1 MAASARR
8 YKSQLRSGKVAKH
21 FLPSTTVH
29 PQVLHGECFVNLR
42 SRVLNHGHGHGGTE
56 PCTRTTGRLCLG
68 FLWALRTESR
78 SCCSNASTPDSSASS
93 KAGTLTISFIRGILS
108 ENISTDAK
116 FAHDHETLQTCVTCI
131 CAYVPM
137 RHMVQ
142 VVLLKAMATQC
153 FVGVNNGC
161 TLMVW
166 KWPWLSHGHN
176 LLKPS

>member
-1 MAASARR
+1 MFRESTVSSAKPWSWPWWDRAMHTH
-8 YKSQLRSGKVAKH
+8 Y
-21 FLPSTTVH
+21 
-29 PQVLHGECFVNLR
+29 
-42 SRVLNHGHGHGGTE
+42 
-56 PCTRTTGRLCLG
+56 RTFIPGLSLG

-78 SCCSNASTPDSSASS
+78 SCCSNASTLDSSASS

-108 ENISTDAK
+108 ENISNDAK

-161 TLMVW
+161 TLMV
-166 KWPWLSHGHN
+166 
-176 LLKPS
+176 

>member
-8 YKSQLRSGKVAKH
+8 YKSQLRSGKVVKH

-68 FLWALRTESR
+68 FLWAFSGLCGQKAVLVALMQALRIARHHPRQEHW
-78 SCCSNASTPDSSASS
+78 
-93 KAGTLTISFIRGILS
+93 LS
-108 ENISTDAK
+108 VSYENISNDAK